1 MLTRERI
8 RAFYDW
14 FGAKQDW
21 QRFYEDRAL
30 DDLIEHSALAKAKS
44 VVEFGC
50 GTGRFAERLLAQH
63 LPPEAHYLGTDV
75 STMMVK
81 LARDRLAR
89 FGSRAQVLLTAGEPR
104 LDVPSD
110 RFDCFFSTYVLDL
123 LTEDDIRSVVAEA
136 RRVLVPGGRLGLTS
150 LTHGFTSLSRLV
162 ERVWV
167 AVYKLRPVLVGGC
180 RPLSLEPFVGD
191 GWNVRHVRRM
201 VQWGVPSEV
210 LVAEKLAPGHVAPSS
225 RTEKKDSS

>member
-63 LPPEAHYLGTDV
+63 LLPEAQYLGTGL
-75 STMMVK
+75 SMTMVK
-81 LARDRLAR
+81 LARAHLVR
-89 FGSRAQVLLTAGEPR
+89 FGSRAQVLLTTGESR
-104 LDVPSD
+104 LDTPPD
-110 RFDCFFSTYVLDL
+110 RFDRFFSTYVLDL
-123 LTEDDIRSVVAEA
+123 LPEDEIRAVVAEA
-136 RRVLVPGGRLGLTS
+136 RRVLVPGGLLGLVS
-150 LTHGFTSLSRLV
+150 LTHGFTSLSRIV
-162 ERVWV
+162 ETMWV
-167 AVYKLRPVLVGGC
+167 AVHKVRPILVGGC
-180 RPLSLEPFVGD
+180 RPLSLEPLVSD
-191 GWNVRHVRRM
+191 GWKIRHVRLV

-210 LVAEKLAPGHVAPSS
+210 LVAEKPAPGRGVASS
-225 RTEKKDSS
+225 QAEGRDSA